1 MIGGEFVVLREEV
14 FSPRGEEQERRAERG
29 YSPPPALNPCFK
41 ICDLC
46 AVEGVNTHTQTR
58 AAFSLSLSSGQ
69 GDKL

>member
-29 YSPPPALNPCFK
+29 YSPLLPLTPVLRCVIFALWRE
-41 ICDLC
+41 L
-46 AVEGVNTHTQTR
+46 THTQTC